1 MPDPA
6 LTLNSPE
13 TPAIA
18 PAVAP
23 GDLQRRG
30 SHAALPQGSS
40 AVPMLVSYPK
50 SGRTWLRYMLHLG
63 GFETPVTHAGMGS
76 AGKDFFRD
84 YRGVRKSRVSGRLPI
99 FLHRNPIDTIVSLY
113 FQVQRKD
120 LALARQQHPLRFA
133 HARWRGRLPPT
144 DIEQFVRDA
153 RFGVETACR
162 YNRAW
167 IDYLTP
173 LEPSLVLSYEWLRA
187 NPAMGLEVLLDY
199 IGHTPTR
206 TVAEIVEQSAF
217 EAMQRNERSG
227 KLAGVAGMGVADA
240 NDPESGKVRRGEVKG
255 YGRYLA
261 AATIE
266 ELRATAT
273 RYGFEA

>member
-1 MPDPA
+1 MA
-6 LTLNSPE
+6 ANSPQ
-13 TPAIA
+13 PAAAAA
-18 PAVAP
+18 PP
-23 GDLQRRG
+23 SSGDLQVRG
-30 SHAALPQGSS
+30 SHASLP
-40 AVPMLVSYPK
+40 ADRKATPILVSYPK
-50 SGRTWLRYMLHLG
+50 SGRTWLRYMLHLA
-63 GFETPVTHAGMGS
+63 GFEMPVTHAGMGS
-76 AGKDFFRD
+76 AGTDFFRD
-84 YRGVRKSRVSGRLPI
+84 YRGVRKSRVAGRLPI

-120 LALARQQHPLRFA
+120 LALARAQHPLRFA
-133 HARWRGRLPPT
+133 HARWRGRLPPA

-153 RFGVETACR
+153 RFGVDTACR
-162 YNRAW
+162 YNREW

-173 LEPSLVLSYEWLRA
+173 REPSLVLSYEWLRA
-187 NPAMGLEVLLDY
+187 HPAAGLTAVLDY

-255 YGRYLA
+255 YGRYLEP
-261 AATIE
+261 ATIE
-266 ELRATAT
+266 ELRAIAA
-273 RYGFEA
+273 RHGFEA

>member
-1 MPDPA
+1 LPA
-6 LTLNSPE
+6 DRKAT
-13 TPAIA
+13 
-18 PAVAP
+18 
-23 GDLQRRG
+23 
-30 SHAALPQGSS
+30 
-40 AVPMLVSYPK
+40 PMLVSYPK
-50 SGRTWLRYMLHLG
+50 SGRTWLRYMLHLA
-63 GFETPVTHAGMGS
+63 GFEMPVTHAGMGS

-84 YRGVRKSRVSGRLPI
+84 YRGVRKSRVAGRLPI

-120 LALARQQHPLRFA
+120 LALARKEHPLRFA
-133 HARWRGRLPPT
+133 HARWRGRLPPAG
-144 DIEQFVRDA
+144 IEQFVRDP

-187 NPAMGLEVLLDY
+187 NPAAGLTAVLDY

-255 YGRYLA
+255 YGRYLEP
-261 AATIE
+261 ATID
-266 ELRATAT
+266 ELRAIAA
-273 RYGFEA
+273 RHGFEA